1 MNGRFQPGLVPWN
14 KGTKGV
20 MPRPTNGFEVGVMPH
35 TWQPIGTERRDK
47 DGHMLRKVSDTRIKK
62 ADWQMVKNIA
72 WRKSF
77 GEIPLGLFVICI
89 DRNPDNI
96 DPENLALVTRAQN
109 MHRNSFRTN
118 HPELAQL
125 YQLKGAISRQVNRI
139 NKEQTT

>member
-1 MNGRFQPGLVPWN
+1 
-14 KGTKGV
+14 
-20 MPRPTNGFEVGVMPH
+20 MPH

-47 DGHMLRKVSDTRIKK
+47 DGHLVRKVSDTRNKQ
-62 ADWQMVKNIA
+62 ADWQPVKNIA
-72 WRKSF
+72 WRQSF
-77 GEIPLGLFVICI
+77 GEIPPGLFVICQ

-125 YQLKGAISRQVNRI
+125 YQLKGAINRQVNRI
-139 NKEQTT
+139 TREQTT